1 MEVKNMDLMNVTDDD
16 IESLERLFKIARYGR
31 HYAEDV
37 ELVNSWLTQ
46 WSKNP
51 EYNSYKAKDVEL
63 HEENGVLFLI
73 SQTDNKIIK
82 LINGISQ
89 INERPEQIN

>member
-16 IESLERLFKIARYGR
+16 IESLERLFKIARCGR
-31 HYAEDV
+31 HYAEDA
-37 ELVNSWLTQ
+37 ELVNLWLTQ
-46 WSKNP
+46 WNENP

-63 HEENGVLFLI
+63 YEENGVLFLI

-82 LINGISQ
+82 LINGISR
-89 INERPEQIN
+89 IK